1 PIHVSSPIEDRQSTF
16 AGRIY
21 RINSVKEVEYISA
34 NLNTGA
40 DHNMAAWR
48 TLSLKPGRTGL
59 TGPDDFRVESASR
72 DDGEQ
77 WGGKRILGI
86 MEKEGVSDALVVVS
100 RWYGGVLLGPVRFT
114 HIEDCAREVCQ
125 FFKSY
130 EEVEEL
136 ITRLAALDN
145 ELADLRAE
153 PSAPKPSPPDG
164 TGSSETAM
172 TASPTKRQTSYER
185 LLKSKPPDVGTAQ
198 RLIKA
203 REKAVSS
210 VKAVLSRGGAAARER
225 ISDER

>member
-1 PIHVSSPIEDRQSTF
+1 
-16 AGRIY
+16 
-21 RINSVKEVEYISA
+21 
-34 NLNTGA
+34 
-40 DHNMAAWR
+40 AWR

-59 TGPDDFRVESASR
+59 AGPDDFRVESASK

-136 ITRLAALDN
+136 IARLTALDDELAAL
-145 ELADLRAE
+145 R
-153 PSAPKPSPPDG
+153 
-164 TGSSETAM
+164 
-172 TASPTKRQTSYER
+172 
-185 LLKSKPPDVGTAQ
+185 
-198 RLIKA
+198 
-203 REKAVSS
+203 
-210 VKAVLSRGGAAARER
+210 
-225 ISDER
+225 